1 METSLHLEMYE
12 EYKQMAEDV
21 RSIQKRMTEI
31 RATADSGDGLI
42 SATVGGAGE
51 LIELWLDPRIYRA
64 PDSTALAQAITD
76 TIRQAVAISK
86 EEGVVIVA
94 KFLPDGA
101 TAETADLRFDP
112 VLNELDRQVAGGER
126 Q

>member
-1 METSLHLEMYE
+1 METSLRLEMYE

-21 RSIQKRMTEI
+21 RSIQKQMTEI
-31 RATADSGDGLI
+31 RSTADSGDGLI

-51 LIELWLDPRIYRA
+51 LIELWLDPRIYRT

-86 EEGVVIVA
+86 EDGVAIVA
-94 KFLPDGA
+94 KFLPAGA

-112 VLNELDRQVAGGER
+112 VLNELDRQVAGGGL